1 MTPLIPSFTKCIME
15 VDARLFFPSS
25 KLCGPL
31 QDDLGHGLPYESIK
45 LRTFRTERR
54 VLTWGAKA
62 RTIAAKAQ
70 AVGVH
75 KSIVNTSRSSY
86 QKSRDH
92 FRRSLHSLPLIAGWR
107 CPSA

>member
-1 MTPLIPSFTKCIME
+1 MTPLIPSLTKCIME
-15 VDARLFFPSS
+15 VDARLFFLSS
-25 KLCGPL
+25 KLCEPL
-31 QDDLGHGLPYESIK
+31 QDDLGHGLPYESIRS
-45 LRTFRTERR
+45 RTPRTERR
-54 VLTWGAKA
+54 LQLGEAKA

-70 AVGVH
+70 AVGVS
-75 KSIVNTSRSSY
+75 KSTVNTSRSSY